1 MCPGCRA
8 VLYAKRL
15 TRNLKVCPECGRH
28 LPLTADER
36 IGQLFDRGS
45 VEPLFDEA
53 FDGGDP
59 LGFVDTVPYPDRLR
73 AARAKTGMAEAVQC
87 VRGTIGGH
95 RTVAAVMDFRFMG
108 GSLGTAVGELITR
121 SAEIALATRTPLLI
135 VTASGGARMQ
145 EGALALMQMAKTSQ
159 SLAALDEA
167 GVFTVVLVTDP
178 TYGGVAASYAMLGD
192 VIVAESGARLGF
204 AGPRVIE
211 QTIGERLPRGFQT
224 AEFLLE
230 HGMIDLVRAREAIR
244 PTLVRLLSI
253 GIGHRLPADAVE
265 PEPAG
270 RPAASPP
277 SGDAWRTVRQARA
290 YGRPTTLDY
299 AALIAEEFEELHG
312 DRLGGDCP
320 AIVGGL
326 ARIAGMPL
334 VLIGHQ
340 KGRTPEEMR
349 VRRYGMPEPS
359 GYRKAARLMRLAAK
373 LRLPVLTLVDT
384 PGAYP
389 GLAAEEQGQAV
400 AIAENL
406 RLMSGLPVPVVTVI
420 TGEGGS
426 GGALALAVANR
437 VLMLDDAVY
446 SVISPEGCAAIL
458 WNDPA
463 AAGRAAA
470 ALRLDARSLLALG
483 VVDDVIPG
491 VASAGNCGEIDG
503 PAGVAG
509 HLRAAVV
516 AQLRELA
523 PLDPAELVSRRRA
536 RFRSYG
542 AATPAMASAVAQP
555 AHRPDLSGG

>member
-1 MCPGCRA
+1 VLPPADAAWFMCPGCRA

-204 AGPRVIE
+204 AGP
-211 QTIGERLPRGFQT
+211 GSSS
-224 AEFLLE
+224 
-230 HGMIDLVRAREAIR
+230 R
-244 PTLVRLLSI
+244 PS
-253 GIGHRLPADAVE
+253 
-265 PEPAG
+265 
-270 RPAASPP
+270 AS
-277 SGDAWRTVRQARA
+277 
-290 YGRPTTLDY
+290 
-299 AALIAEEFEELHG
+299 
-312 DRLGGDCP
+312 
-320 AIVGGL
+320 
-326 ARIAGMPL
+326 
-334 VLIGHQ
+334 
-340 KGRTPEEMR
+340 
-349 VRRYGMPEPS
+349 
-359 GYRKAARLMRLAAK
+359 
-373 LRLPVLTLVDT
+373 
-384 PGAYP
+384 
-389 GLAAEEQGQAV
+389 
-400 AIAENL
+400 
-406 RLMSGLPVPVVTVI
+406 
-420 TGEGGS
+420 
-426 GGALALAVANR
+426 
-437 VLMLDDAVY
+437 
-446 SVISPEGCAAIL
+446 GC
-458 WNDPA
+458 
-463 AAGRAAA
+463 RAAF
-470 ALRLDARSLLALG
+470 RPRSSSWNTA
-483 VVDDVIPG
+483 
-491 VASAGNCGEIDG
+491 
-503 PAGVAG
+503 
-509 HLRAAVV
+509 
-516 AQLRELA
+516 
-523 PLDPAELVSRRRA
+523 
-536 RFRSYG
+536 
-542 AATPAMASAVAQP
+542 
-555 AHRPDLSGG
+555 